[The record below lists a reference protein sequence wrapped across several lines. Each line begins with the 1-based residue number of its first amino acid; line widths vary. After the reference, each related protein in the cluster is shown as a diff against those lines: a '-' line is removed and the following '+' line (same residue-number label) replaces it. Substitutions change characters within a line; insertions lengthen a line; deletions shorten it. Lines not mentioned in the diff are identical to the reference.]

1 MVKVTVTDILDLVK
15 EIDSEDPI
23 DWGML
28 SVDENMAT
36 EIIATGLLEQYN
48 TTWADMD
55 PDDRTVIMLAT
66 ITKLV
71 HYNMLLNANYQNMV
85 NNALIREGK
94 EADFKSKENWF
105 THVNDSF
112 NGSIVAKKSD
122 LTCEY
127 LKFACNNAVT
137 EKYYVNGV
145 EATETDVQTIKQFR
159 QKSSK
164 AVNQGLDK
172 DVVARTIK
180 IEGIKSIKCG
190 EKLIFG

>member
-1 MVKVTVTDILDLVK
+1 MQNKK
-15 EIDSEDPI
+15 S
-23 DWGML
+23 
-28 SVDENMAT
+28 
-36 EIIATGLLEQYN
+36 EIIAKLINDGGSATFAQVVAVVEQKMLKTGNPLRN
-48 TTWADMD
+48 
-55 PDDRTVIMLAT
+55 AT

-71 HYNMLLNANYQNMV
+71 NYNMLLNANYQNMV

-137 EKYYVNGV
+137 EKYYVNGI
-145 EATETDVQTIKQFR
+145 EATETDMETIKQFK